1 LVSYWATALAVAG
14 FGIAMGYLEAAVVV
28 YLRAAIEAGAV
39 AAAQDPTTT
48 GTYETLEVA
57 REAAT
62 LVMIAT
68 VGWLAGRA
76 ALERLAWTAVVFGLW
91 DIVYYAGLRLAI
103 GWPEAFDTWDLLFLI
118 PWPWVG
124 PVWAPILVSGALIAV
139 GLAATHRLRHGR
151 SVTVVRWQVAA
162 ALAGGLLVIGSF
174 LVDGGRVATGDLDA
188 GGAWTG
194 WPLYWAGMVAA
205 AIASGAALRGP
216 VQPDTNA
223 TASPNRDRPPAGRPP
238 RPPA

>member
-1 LVSYWATALAVAG
+1 VVSYRATAFAVAG

-39 AAAQDPTTT
+39 AAAQDPTTS

-76 ALERLAWTAVVFGLW
+76 ALERLAWAAVVFGLW
-91 DIVYYAGLRLAI
+91 DIVYYAGLRIAT
-103 GWPEAFDTWDLLFLI
+103 GWPAAFDTWDLLFLI

-124 PVWAPILVSGALIAV
+124 PVWAPILVSSALVAF

-151 SVTVVRWQVAA
+151 AVTVARWQVAA

-174 LVDGGRVATGDLDA
+174 LVDGGRVATGGLDA

-194 WPLYWAGMVAA
+194 WPLYLAGMIAA
-205 AIASGAALRGP
+205 GIASWAALRGSA
-216 VQPDTNA
+216 QPGAGDPA
-223 TASPNRDRPPAGRPP
+223 PAGRESPP
-238 RPPA
+238 SG

>member
-1 LVSYWATALAVAG
+1 MSYRATALAVAG

-39 AAAQDPTTT
+39 AAAQDPTTS
-48 GTYETLEVA
+48 GTYETLEIA

-62 LVMIAT
+62 LVMIAA
-68 VGWLAGRA
+68 VGCLAGRT
-76 ALERLAWTAVVFGLW
+76 ALERLAWAAVVFGLW

-118 PWPWVG
+118 PVPWVG
-124 PVWAPILVSGALIAV
+124 PVWAPILVSGALVAF

-151 SVTVVRWQVAA
+151 AVTVVGWQAAA
-162 ALAGGLLVIGSF
+162 ALAGGSLVIGSF
-174 LVDGGRVATGDLDA
+174 LVDGARVAAGDLEA

-194 WPLYWAGMVAA
+194 WPLFWAGMVAA
-205 AIASGAALRGP
+205 GSASRAALRGP
-216 VQPDTNA
+216 VQPDA
-223 TASPNRDRPPAGRPP
+223 GDPASRGS
-238 RPPA
+238 